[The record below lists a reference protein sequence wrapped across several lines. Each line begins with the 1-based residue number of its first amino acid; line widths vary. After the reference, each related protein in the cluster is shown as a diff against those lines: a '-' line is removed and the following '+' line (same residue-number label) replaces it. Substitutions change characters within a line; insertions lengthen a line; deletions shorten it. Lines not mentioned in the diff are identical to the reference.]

1 MRPRRRALG
10 RFRIASPPFSSPIW
24 PEQPSGQVPYALP
37 QTFCWVHLKR
47 TKRSRNIPFFTIAK
61 MAEELGIEG
70 DKALQLL
77 LECERQ
83 QALRKKGGR

>member
-1 MRPRRRALG
+1 
-10 RFRIASPPFSSPIW
+10 
-24 PEQPSGQVPYALP
+24 
-37 QTFCWVHLKR
+37 
-47 TKRSRNIPFFTIAK
+47 

>member
-1 MRPRRRALG
+1 VLWGAFVLLALFFAHLARAAFRASSLPSAADILLG
-10 RFRIASPPFSSPIW
+10 PPKENEAKPD
-24 PEQPSGQVPYALP
+24 
-37 QTFCWVHLKR
+37 
-47 TKRSRNIPFFTIAK
+47 IPCFTIAK